1 MGLSLTSADLGAMA
15 KEGEISPGA
24 EQCPRRPPL
33 ERMNRKEKEIE
44 GRTGVGRCR
53 KAPQT
58 KRLRS

>member
-1 MGLSLTSADLGAMA
+1 MTYNVHLNPKLSEA
-15 KEGEISPGA
+15 
-24 EQCPRRPPL
+24 L